1 MLVVWYIAKNK
12 SVASV
17 DSVRWTLARFM
28 YDDMSVHREKISKD
42 KQGFIGSV
50 LDRFGR
56 DIRRF
61 QLLFLS
67 DADKSC

>member
-1 MLVVWYIAKNK
+1 
-12 SVASV
+12 
-17 DSVRWTLARFM
+17 M